1 MLRNENLPVWGREM
15 METNKTNFGLFGLY
29 NKHTKLSKDGSY
41 LTATVRGQ
49 SFKFLIKKRKRASG
63 LKTSEY
69 LIQLEPFKEYISS
82 LYKVKKGYLFEYKE
96 KIFLLEIQEKQ
107 VLISYLKA
115 GDSWAVRR
123 LAKRW
128 EK

>member
-1 MLRNENLPVWGREM
+1 MLRNENLPVRGREM
-15 METNKTNFGLFGLY
+15 ETKKINSGLFGLY
-29 NKHTKLSKDGSY
+29 NKYTKLSKDGSY
-41 LTATVRGQ
+41 LTLTAEGQ
-49 SFKFLIKKRKRASG
+49 SYKFLIKKRRRASG

-107 VLISYLKA
+107 AFISYLKA
-115 GDSWAVRR
+115 GDSWAVKR